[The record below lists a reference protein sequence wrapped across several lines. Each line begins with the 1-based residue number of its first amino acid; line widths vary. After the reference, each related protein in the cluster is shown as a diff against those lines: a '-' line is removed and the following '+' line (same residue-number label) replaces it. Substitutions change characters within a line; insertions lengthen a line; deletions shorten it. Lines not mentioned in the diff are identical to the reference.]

1 VTGRAVWKRVGLR
14 VVFYGAFLFAAL
26 PFSFSQVML
35 RLPRQP
41 TSPAHPPFE
50 EAFVTSDGLR
60 LRTWTIPGRPER
72 AAALIVHG
80 LGDTLESYGEHARE
94 MSRRGHTVLLVDLRA
109 HGGSEG
115 RDTTM
120 GALERHDVQ
129 AAARHLRERGLA
141 RNGIVYMGFSLGT
154 AAVMGAAPDEPDTR
168 AVILEAPFDSARS
181 TVTHHGWL
189 LYRIPA
195 WFPMGRMALAVA
207 GWRAG
212 FDPDDVDLVAAAA
225 RLRAPLFT
233 IADGDDP
240 RMPEAVV
247 RRVYDAH
254 AGPKRIWVA
263 PGVDHVGAVLRADYW
278 PQVTSFL
285 EANGL

>member
-1 VTGRAVWKRVGLR
+1 
-14 VVFYGAFLFAAL
+14 
-26 PFSFSQVML
+26 ML

-41 TSPAHPPFE
+41 ASRVFPPYE
-50 EAFVTSDGLR
+50 EAFLVSEGLR
-60 LRTWTIPGRPER
+60 LRTWTVRGRPER
-72 AAALIVHG
+72 AAVVVVHG
-80 LGDTLESYGEHARE
+80 LGDTLESFTGHAQE
-94 MSRRGHTVLLVDLRA
+94 LHRRGHTVLLVDLRA

-115 RDTTM
+115 RDSTL
-120 GALERHDVQ
+120 GALERADVK

-141 RNGIVYMGFSLGT
+141 GSGIVFMGFSLGS

-168 AVILEAPFDSARS
+168 AVILEAPFDTARA
-181 TVTHHGWL
+181 TVAHHGWL

-195 WFPMGRMALAVA
+195 WVPIGRLALAIA

-233 IADGDDP
+233 IVDGEDA

-254 AGPKRIWVA
+254 PGPKRIWVA
-263 PGVDHVGAVLRADYW
+263 PGVDHV
-278 PQVTSFL
+278 
-285 EANGL
+285 